1 VQAFLFFISLLITL
15 NFYMLPTLIQL
26 ATALGTAI
34 GSAIV
39 GATVRYL
46 EKKSIIKHFK
56 KKIDSI
62 NKTNDL

>member
-1 VQAFLFFISLLITL
+1 
-15 NFYMLPTLIQL
+15 MLPTLIQL